1 MRILWWRMNANAAQA
16 RTIKGLILVAVGLG
30 ALTLSLP
37 ESSEPAPRGIALLD
51 VDAKNVARFEDGSGS
66 DRRLLERTAHGWSQS
81 APWTAEADSPRV
93 EDQINALAQVQIERT
108 PNVEGMTFLRRIALT
123 ETDGTQHLVRVG
135 RRVPGAS
142 GRYLMVGNETWVS
155 TGEVP
160 SPLTVDEA
168 LDKRVFPFK
177 RHKAGHIHLGPIEI
191 EETRSGWRVR
201 RDSSRWEMADQSSV
215 TALIDALLDL
225 RVETFSPAPATQE
238 VFEVK
243 ISSHERGVLATR
255 ALGVDP
261 WTVRVSD
268 GTWVPMTPGLA
279 PWIDQPLTRSTIFD
293 FDPALVTRCTVVS
306 TSQADALDLDP
317 TLTERLLTLQGR
329 PTTPTS
335 IGDESVAL
343 TVHLAG
349 HDQSHR
355 VQFWKNEGSVFASHG
370 EDYAPLELDEVSVQ
384 TLRDAL
390 KGELL

>member
-1 MRILWWRMNANAAQA
+1 
-16 RTIKGLILVAVGLG
+16 
-30 ALTLSLP
+30 
-37 ESSEPAPRGIALLD
+37 
-51 VDAKNVARFEDGSGS
+51 
-66 DRRLLERTAHGWSQS
+66 
-81 APWTAEADSPRV
+81 
-93 EDQINALAQVQIERT
+93 
-108 PNVEGMTFLRRIALT
+108 
-123 ETDGTQHLVRVG
+123 
-135 RRVPGAS
+135 
-142 GRYLMVGNETWVS
+142 MVGNETWVS

-201 RDSSRWEMADQSSV
+201 RDRPRWEMADQSSV